1 MNTFI
6 ASLIRTVVP
15 IIIGALGAWLTK
27 LGLNLDSAAYE
38 NLGIWLTLLF
48 SSVYYALVRLLEE
61 KFPQIGWFLGLAA
74 SPDSYS
80 KGPGVELTTKPDG
93 NPEITVNIQ
102 GTDSKADE
110 ATVYVNRLTDG
121 PDHRKED

>member
-80 KGPGVELTTKPDG
+80 KGPSVTVEQKPNS
-93 NPEITVNIQ
+93 NPEITVNI
-102 GTDSKADE
+102 TSPDNAAEVADI
-110 ATVYVNRLTDG
+110 YVNRLTDG
-121 PDHRKED
+121 PDHRA